1 MKKCTPRIL
10 FSLLVLFSSQLP
22 AQSIWT
28 QHNDQARTGWYPYET
43 ILNQSNVNS
52 NTFGIFFSQTTDD
65 KILAQPLLVMNVNI
79 PGKGTKNIIYTA
91 TLNNTVYAYDADV
104 NAPAYWSQNFTNKI
118 SASGS
123 NCSNCRPAFFTDIHP
138 SLCGGSYGEFKGNM
152 GIISTPV
159 IDTAAGTM
167 YFIAKIVNPNDG
179 IIDNHTFVNGIKYEY
194 NYTTTGFHQ
203 YLHAIDITTGNE
215 RPNSPVEITATLN
228 GAGDGQTTPGRI
240 TFDPRRQFSRAGLVL
255 SNGKVYISF
264 ASHCD
269 DNPSHGWV
277 LSYNSST
284 LAQVNAFI
292 STPNDGRG
300 GIWMSGT
307 APAVD
312 ESGNLFVTTGNSL
325 NENRTSSEYNTYNAL
340 PSNSVNRGEG
350 VIKLAPDLTISS
362 YFTPFDYVSLNDA
375 DLDFPTQVIIIP
387 NTNLAITAAKDANLY
402 VMDKTGLGGFNST
415 RNNILQTVNNGS
427 GGSFHSAFAYFGGQ
441 TTQYF
446 YVYPENIS
454 LKAYPVSGAG
464 LGLPIVNNTM
474 QSPSGSQGGYMSV
487 SSNGSD
493 PSTGVLWAYQAING
507 CDANQCNCR
516 GILHAL

>member
-65 KILAQPLLVMNVNI
+65 KILAQPLLIMSVNI

-104 NAPAYWSQNFTNKI
+104 SAPAYWSQNFTNKI
-118 SASGS
+118 SAAGPD
-123 NCSNCRPAFFTDIHP
+123 CSNCRPAYFTDIHP

-179 IIDNHTFVNGIKYEY
+179 IIDNHTFVNGIKDEY

-215 RPNSPVEITATLN
+215 RPNSPVEITGTLN

-312 ESGNLFVTTGNSL
+312 ESGNLYVTTGNSL
-325 NENRTSSEYNTYNAL
+325 NEDPNVGRNKNRIHIYQSSLASD
-340 PSNSVNRGEG
+340 PANRGEG
-350 VIKLAPDLTISS
+350 VIKLAPDLTLSS
-362 YFTPFDYVSLNDA
+362 YFTPYNYVALNDGDA
-375 DLDFPTQVIIIP
+375 DFPIQVMLLP
-387 NTNLAITAAKDANLY
+387 NTNLAMTGCKDGNFY
-402 VMDKTGLGGFNST
+402 IMDKTNLGGFDTHSNLN
-415 RNNILQTVNNGS
+415 RQTFYN
-427 GGSFHSAFAYFGGQ
+427 GGSMHSSFAYFGGPTPYAYQ
-441 TTQYF
+441 LSEATQLY
-446 YVYPENIS
+446 
-454 LKAYPVSGAG
+454 AYPVTSAG
-464 LGLPIVNNTM
+464 LL
-474 QSPSGSQGGYMSV
+474 
-487 SSNGSD
+487 NGSVIKNTVIIG
-493 PSTGVLWAYQAING
+493 P
-507 CDANQCNCR
+507 
-516 GILHAL
+516 